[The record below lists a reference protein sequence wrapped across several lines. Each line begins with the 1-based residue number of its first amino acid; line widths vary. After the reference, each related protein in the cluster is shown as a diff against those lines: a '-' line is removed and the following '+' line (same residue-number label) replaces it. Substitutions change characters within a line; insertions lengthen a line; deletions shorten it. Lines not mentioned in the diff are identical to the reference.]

1 MEVSDPHGVY
11 NSLKLVKINF
21 EEFDKLGFKEVM
33 MNIVMLGGEAACNGL
48 VAGAIFGAL
57 AGFQSLP
64 SQWILNINK
73 EFMSNLDKK
82 VNNLFDLMGIP

>member
-1 MEVSDPHGVY
+1 MEVSDTHGVY

-64 SQWILNINK
+64 SQWILNINI
-73 EFMSNLDKK
+73 FIVRVICGFISNMSI
-82 VNNLFDLMGIP
+82 GYY